1 MDRARLQDI
10 LGRFPELTI
19 GVLGDFFLD
28 YYLIIDPA
36 LSEVSLETGL
46 EAYQVVERRCSPGA
60 AGTVCNNLSALGT
73 GTMLAIGAIGEDGN
87 GYELKKGLVACGVSI
102 DHLVESPE
110 LFTPTY
116 TKPMVREADGT
127 EREIN
132 RQDIKNRKPL
142 PPEAEERIVEEL
154 RSCVG
159 DVDGII
165 IADQVQERNCG
176 VITDGM
182 RDEIARLAE
191 EHPEKVF
198 CADSRVRIGEFRGI
212 MLKPNRH
219 EAVTAVD
226 PSHEG
231 EVSLALAEKC
241 GTELLGRTGKPVFVT
256 LGEKGVLV
264 CTEGGATHVPGVPL
278 TGSIDIVGA
287 GDATMAGI
295 VLSLCA
301 GATPEEAALVGNLV
315 AAITIQQIGTTGT
328 ASAEE
333 VLARFQ
339 ETRQHLGW
347 QPRLH

>member
-1 MDRARLQDI
+1 MDSARLRQI
-10 LGRFPELTI
+10 LDRFPRLTI

-46 EAYQVVERRCSPGA
+46 EAYQVIERRCSPGA
-60 AGTVCNNLSALGT
+60 AGTVCNNLSALGA

-87 GYELKKGLVACGVSI
+87 GYELKKGLVERGVNI
-102 DHLVESPE
+102 EHLVENPE

-116 TKPMVREADGT
+116 TKPMVREGDGT

-132 RQDIKNRKPL
+132 RQDIKNRGPL
-142 PPEAEERIVEEL
+142 WDSVQDRIIEGL
-154 RSCVG
+154 RAAVKW
-159 DVDGII
+159 VDGII

-176 VITDGM
+176 VVTDRM

-219 EAVTAVD
+219 EAAAAVD
-226 PSHEG
+226 PEHDG
-231 EVSLALAEKC
+231 DVSLALAEKC
-241 GTELLGRTGKPVFVT
+241 GTELVGRTGKPVFVT
-256 LGEKGVLV
+256 VGQEGIIACTDRAAVRVPAVRVTGE
-264 CTEGGATHVPGVPL
+264 
-278 TGSIDIVGA
+278 IDIVGA

-301 GATPEEAALVGNLV
+301 GATPEEAALVANLV
-315 AAITIQQIGTTGT
+315 ASITIQQFATTGT
-328 ASAEE
+328 ASREQ
-333 VLARFQ
+333 VLARLEDAQ
-339 ETRQHLGW
+339 Q
-347 QPRLH
+347 

>member
-10 LGRFPELTI
+10 LGRFPKLTI

-36 LSEVSLETGL
+36 LSEVSLETDL

-87 GYELKKGLVACGVSI
+87 GYELKKGLVERGVSI
-102 DHLVESPE
+102 EHLVESPE

-132 RQDIKNRKPL
+132 RQDIKNRTPL
-142 PPEAEERIVEEL
+142 PAQVEERVIEEL

-159 DVDGII
+159 DADGII
-165 IADQVQERNCG
+165 VADQVQERNCG

-182 RDEIARLAE
+182 RDEIERLAG
-191 EHPEKVF
+191 EHRDTVI
-198 CADSRVRIGEFRGI
+198 CADSRVRVGEFRGM

-219 EAVTAVD
+219 EAATAVD

-241 GTELLGRTGKPVFVT
+241 GTELLARTGKPVFVT

-264 CTEGGATHVPGVPL
+264 CTERGATQVPAVRVMGE
-278 TGSIDIVGA
+278 IDIVGA
-287 GDATMAGI
+287 GDATMSGI

-301 GATPEEAALVGNLV
+301 GASPEEAALVGNLV
-315 AAITIQQIGTTGT
+315 ASITIQQLGTTGT

-339 ETRQHLGW
+339 ETQQDLGW
-347 QPRLH
+347 QPRRR